1 MCGLGLGH
9 IISTAVLLER
19 SGLGEA
25 SAAAYAAVQLH
36 ACVDLHVRL
45 DLIGLPEPAVAH
57 GALVGPLASVD
68 H

>member
-25 SAAAYAAVQLH
+25 AAAAHAAVQLH

-45 DLIGLPEPAVAH
+45 DLIGLPEPAVTH